1 MYNKCSD
8 NVVTNNNNDTRVFDI
23 SRNML
28 NIVFSKIKQINETT
42 SNLRGRINYV
52 IKYRLISFPFC
63 LEKTYGAILKNNFK
77 IKENLN
83 ISLIEAFLLEFY
95 LTKFYVIFENI
106 NFSVYS
112 TRKH

>member
-83 ISLIEAFLLEFY
+83 ISP
-95 LTKFYVIFENI
+95 NI
-106 NFSVYS
+106 SDRDISARILFNEILRNL
-112 TRKH
+112 RKY